1 MKIII
6 TESQYKKVLLRE
18 FGETINDPKKWFK
31 KILKWV
37 DNDRK
42 RIKFESSPYET
53 IAYDDKGIYLGYY
66 DKESDIGFV
75 VTEYGIGMDDYTD
88 VDSELLDED
97 EETGGDTGGGTDTG
111 GKSSSSVWPLKDLNR
126 GVANT
131 LSNDS
136 HYTSGPHPFSSP
148 WEDKTG
154 RGPAN
159 QLT

>member
-18 FGETINDPKKWFK
+18 FGETVSDPKKWYN

-37 DNDRK
+37 NGERSML
-42 RIKFESSPYET
+42 RFESTPYET
-53 IAYDDKGIYLGYY
+53 IVYDNNNIYLGYY
-66 DKESDIGFV
+66 DKESNYGFV
-75 VTEYGIGMDDYTD
+75 VTEYGIGLDDYTD
-88 VDSELLDED
+88 EELLDED
-97 EETGGDTGGGTDTG
+97 EEGQSSETPSGG
-111 GKSSSSVWPLKDLNR
+111 SSSKWPVSDLSR

-131 LSNDS
+131 LSNGP

-148 WEDKTG
+148 WEDKTS